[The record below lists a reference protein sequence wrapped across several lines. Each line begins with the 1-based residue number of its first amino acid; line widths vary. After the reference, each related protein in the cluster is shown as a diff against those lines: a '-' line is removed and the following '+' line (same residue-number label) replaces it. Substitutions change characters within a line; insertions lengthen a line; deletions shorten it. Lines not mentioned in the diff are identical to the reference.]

1 MSGCARLVHLGP
13 SYAQCQ
19 HHQRRVQEGQEAG
32 VAALSE
38 RDMRILAF
46 ERSWWRLAGAKE
58 REILEVFEVSVTRY
72 YQLLNDL
79 IDRPEAAEFDP
90 VLVTRLRRQRS
101 RRQRIRSARPD

>member
-1 MSGCARLVHLGP
+1 
-13 SYAQCQ
+13 
-19 HHQRRVQEGQEAG
+19 
-32 VAALSE
+32 
-38 RDMRILAF
+38 MRILAF

-58 REILEVFEVSVTRY
+58 RDILDIFGVPVTRY

-101 RRQRIRSARPD
+101 RRRALRSDRTIAD